1 MDSGRTTL
9 TLQKLRCLKAVA
21 DEASVTLAARA
32 IQITQPVVSVHVRD
46 LEEHFGAKL
55 FYQDGRRMLLTEAGR
70 LVYEYACDVL
80 SAAEDTRNM
89 VRLLGTAHAGKA
101 LVGATESP
109 GSYRLPASLADFNV
123 DHPQAE
129 LSLSVG
135 DAWQIWEQTRQ
146 GLVDFSVVAGPPPPG
161 DFEVSVFS
169 NESLT
174 LVCAP
179 SHPLA
184 GRTVTMADVRDQPLV
199 SATRRVLFDERLH
212 AFGLE
217 NSSVAIRMGSAE
229 GIKRAVER
237 GLGIA
242 VMFRCAVDIELASG
256 DLSSI
261 EVATVQVTRPFYVI
275 HSPNKRFSPL
285 QIRLLSFLK
294 ASPQPSDAAT
304 STSS

>member
-1 MDSGRTTL
+1 MDGGRTTL
-9 TLQKLRCLKAVA
+9 TLQKLRCLKAAA

-32 IQITQPVVSVHVRD
+32 IQITQPVVSVHIRD

-70 LVYEYACDVL
+70 LVYDYASDVL

-101 LVGATESP
+101 IVGATESP
-109 GSYRLPASLADFNV
+109 GNYRLPALLAEFSAE
-123 DHPQAE
+123 HPRAE
-129 LSLSVG
+129 LSLSVS
-135 DAWQIWEQTRQ
+135 DAWQIWDQTRQ
-146 GLVDFSVVAGPPPPG
+146 GYVDFSIIAGPPPP
-161 DFEVSVFS
+161 DEFEVSVFS

-179 SHPLA
+179 SHSLA
-184 GRTVTMADVRDQPLV
+184 GRTVAIADLRDQPLV
-199 SATRRVLFDERLH
+199 SATRRMLVDERLH

-217 NSSVAIRMGSAE
+217 NSPVAIRMGSAE
-229 GIKRAVER
+229 GIKCAVER

-242 VMFRCAVDIELASG
+242 VMFRCTVEAELSAGALSCIE
-256 DLSSI
+256 I
-261 EVATVQVTRPFYVI
+261 ATVQVTRPFYVI

-294 ASPQPSDAAT
+294 TSSQLVDAAI